1 MSVEKYVGRHRRKKV
16 RPLDVMLIG
25 AGVVAVLLLIAL
37 AVWYTTPADKATKA
51 PSMAGTPSHSVPL
64 ETVTPPIVKVTET
77 VPGVKETV
85 TERVMP
91 ETTTAPPLPAVT
103 ITKTELPGNPN

>member
-25 AGVVAVLLLIAL
+25 AGVVTVLLLIAL
-37 AVWYTTPADKATKA
+37 AVWYTTPPDKATKT
-51 PSMAGTPSHSVPL
+51 PSMAGTPSHSVLL
-64 ETVTPPIVKVTET
+64 ETVTPPVVKVTKI

-91 ETTTAPPLPAVT
+91 ETATVTPPPVIKTVT
-103 ITKTELPGNPN
+103 ESPGVPN